1 MNNMFLPRY
10 TLGIQARLAMLTLV
24 TAVPL
29 VGLASFAMLRTVDAQ
44 RTQMQRDV
52 MERVDGLLADVD
64 RQISAIQAEL
74 QVLAV
79 SPSLHSG
86 DLLAFDWQMRETLK
100 IGGTAIVL
108 HDTKGQQLLSTN
120 LPFGQPLPRAT
131 NTEMHDRVVAT
142 GKPQISDLI
151 MGAVL
156 RRPIIVVGVPV
167 FRDGQV
173 IYVLAMG
180 LGPEILSAILQAQ
193 FVSPDWTV
201 AIFDRKSI
209 IVGRNRELDRF
220 LGKPAA
226 PIIREAMAGTAASW
240 FPNVTSEEIPVYSTF
255 RRSPITGWTVAI
267 GVPREFVDIPIRRAR
282 LLAFGGGAAVLALS
296 LVLAWWMAH
305 SIRRPVEALTAA
317 TKALGNAKP
326 IGPLIGG
333 VRELEQVGNA
343 LRASAEAL
351 TLHREQLES
360 MVAERTQE
368 LAAANERLG
377 AEVTA
382 REQAQSAL
390 LQVQKMEAMGQ
401 LTGGIAHDFNNLLT
415 AVSGSLEL
423 LEQSISN
430 ERGLRLLR
438 TAQRGAARGAKLTE
452 SLLAFARKQR
462 LHPILADLNSIVAD
476 ISEILRRSLGAT
488 VEIRQALV
496 GDLWPVLI
504 DVSQIET
511 ALLNVAINA
520 RDAMSGGGVLLIET
534 ANIRAGD
541 DKLPEGI
548 VDQDCILV
556 SLRDTGTGMGPEV
569 IERAFEPFFTTKEIG
584 KGTGLGLSM
593 VFGVVHQS
601 GGTVR
606 ILSRLHEGTT
616 VQIYL
621 PRAMDAAAPAST
633 AVARTETVGGA
644 HILVVDDDPDIGG
657 ITGEGL
663 REMGYAV
670 TEAESGRA
678 ALAVLERGDP
688 ICDLMVV
695 DLVMPGLSGVDT
707 VRLARRV
714 RPDLKVVFTTGYA
727 DMSMFAADLG
737 NDVVLKKPFTPR
749 SLAVAVETALR
760 RVSRGEDNIVL
771 LRRARTQLTAATD
784 N

>member
-1 MNNMFLPRY
+1 M
-10 TLGIQARLAMLTLV
+10 
-24 TAVPL
+24 
-29 VGLASFAMLRTVDAQ
+29 
-44 RTQMQRDV
+44 
-52 MERVDGLLADVD
+52 
-64 RQISAIQAEL
+64 
-74 QVLAV
+74 
-79 SPSLHSG
+79 
-86 DLLAFDWQMRETLK
+86 
-100 IGGTAIVL
+100 
-108 HDTKGQQLLSTN
+108 
-120 LPFGQPLPRAT
+120 
-131 NTEMHDRVVAT
+131 
-142 GKPQISDLI
+142 
-151 MGAVL
+151 
-156 RRPIIVVGVPV
+156 
-167 FRDGQV
+167 
-173 IYVLAMG
+173 
-180 LGPEILSAILQAQ
+180 
-193 FVSPDWTV
+193 
-201 AIFDRKSI
+201 
-209 IVGRNRELDRF
+209 
-220 LGKPAA
+220 
-226 PIIREAMAGTAASW
+226 
-240 FPNVTSEEIPVYSTF
+240 
-255 RRSPITGWTVAI
+255 
-267 GVPREFVDIPIRRAR
+267 
-282 LLAFGGGAAVLALS
+282 
-296 LVLAWWMAH
+296 
-305 SIRRPVEALTAA
+305 
-317 TKALGNAKP
+317 
-326 IGPLIGG
+326 GPLIGG

-462 LHPILADLNSIVAD
+462 LHPILTDLNSIVAD
-476 ISEILRRSLGAT
+476 ISEILRRSLGVT
-488 VEIRQALV
+488 VEIRQALA

-520 RDAMSGGGVLLIET
+520 RDAMPGGGVLLIET
-534 ANIRAGD
+534 ANIRAGND
-541 DKLPEGI
+541 QLPEGI
-548 VDQDCILV
+548 ADQDCILV

-601 GGTVR
+601 CGTVR

-663 REMGYAV
+663 REIGYVV

-695 DLVMPGLSGVDT
+695 DLVMPVLSGVDT

-737 NDVVLKKPFTPR
+737 NDVLLK
-749 SLAVAVETALR
+749 
-760 RVSRGEDNIVL
+760 
-771 LRRARTQLTAATD
+771 
-784 N
+784 